1 MKTLA
6 SINKILIKAIEYLLA
21 TLLLIAVVFILL
33 QVIFRYV
40 LRSPLDWTEQGSRF
54 MFIWMMM
61 LGTAVVFY
69 RDSAMAFDL
78 LLHAFS
84 PKLRFWVEAFIKALV
99 IFFSVYYG
107 YQAFVLASSVM
118 GRYTSGVR
126 VPLTFMYSSMVVSNI
141 FVVLVMVEKLLLQLL
156 NRNKEGQTK

>member
-6 SINKILIKAIEYLLA
+6 RINKTLIKVIEYLLA
-21 TLLLIAVVFILL
+21 ALLLIAVVFILL
-33 QVIFRYV
+33 QVVFRYI

-61 LGTAVVFY
+61 LGAAVVFY

-84 PKLRFWVEAFIKALV
+84 PKLRFWVEAFIKVLV

-107 YQAFVLASSVM
+107 YQAFVLASSVV

-126 VPLTFMYSSMVVSNI
+126 VPLTFMYSSMIVSNV
-141 FVVLVMVEKLLLQLL
+141 FVVLVMVEKLLLHFLK
-156 NRNKEGQTK
+156 RNEEGQTQ